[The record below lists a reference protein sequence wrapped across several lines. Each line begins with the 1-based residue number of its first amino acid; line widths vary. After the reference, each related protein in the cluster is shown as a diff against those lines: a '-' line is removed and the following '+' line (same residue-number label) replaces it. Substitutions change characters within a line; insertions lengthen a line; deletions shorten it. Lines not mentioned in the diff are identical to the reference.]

1 MWKHILSR
9 GLRYNQPN
17 ASSKKLIL
25 SVLNSTATKRE
36 ARDYLTKYTNDSNAI
51 NHCLLLIRDLHFL
64 TSNSLLQLSG
74 AIKRLRMLGLRPIC
88 IIPPSHHVTTQAEM
102 LDQILTK
109 AELRPLH
116 LKDALLKRSN
126 GTYESILASQVNLF
140 DNQELNVIPI
150 IKPYIYDERTAT
162 ESMTKDL
169 VAFMDNFSKGKTPYI
184 DKFFILNKSGGI
196 PSGERHDNAH
206 VFINL
211 SQEYDSLAYSLT
223 ETFKSLAKRQPESE
237 NLLDRLAMHL
247 KEDELASLEMRYK
260 DHLQDL
266 QIMNVVLTN
275 LSSSST
281 GLITTIRAAA
291 LTSDRKNPLLYN
303 LLTDR
308 SLISS
313 SLPRFKKRHG
323 SLESCSD
330 DHSWYELPPVTE
342 EEEEDSMGE
351 TDRFTNANSEQNA
364 VLVTTVLK
372 KGVYIKMFDHR
383 SLTQFNSI
391 GLPQELHI
399 TETPKKTSFDEGA
412 KVDLTKLK
420 RILDQSFN
428 RDLDLQHYLNRING
442 RIASIIVIGDYEGI
456 AILTYEGPKESP
468 FVYLDKFAVLPHL
481 KGSLGISDIIFN
493 LMFKLFPKELL
504 WRSRK
509 DNVVNKWYFQRSVG
523 VLDLSIDLSHGDKK
537 PSQFNLFYYGDP
549 ELANNCF
556 HTTQRLVD
564 YATYVRDIEP
574 SWVK

>member
-1 MWKHILSR
+1 MWKHVLAR
-9 GLRYNQPN
+9 GFTYNQPN

-36 ARDYLTKYTNDSNAI
+36 ARDYLTKYTNDSNTI
-51 NHCLLLIRDLHFL
+51 NHCLLLIRDLHSL
-64 TSNSLLQLSG
+64 TSNSLWQLSG

-88 IIPPSHHVTTQAEM
+88 IIPPSHHVADQAET
-102 LDQILTK
+102 LDQILTQ

-126 GTYESILASQVNLF
+126 GKYESILATQVDLF

-162 ESMTKDL
+162 ESMAKDL
-169 VAFMDNFSKGKTPYI
+169 VGFMDHFSKGKTPYI
-184 DKFFILNKSGGI
+184 DKFFILNKRGGI

-211 SQEYDSLAYSLT
+211 SQEYDSLASSLT
-223 ETFKSLAKRQPESE
+223 ETFNSLAKRQPESE

-266 QIMNVVLTN
+266 QTMNAVLTN

-281 GLITTIRAAA
+281 GLITTIKAAA

-323 SLESCSD
+323 SLQCSD
-330 DHSWYELPPVTE
+330 DHSWYELPSVTE
-342 EEEEDSMGE
+342 DLMGDSDG
-351 TDRFTNANSEQNA
+351 FGNAENELDA

-372 KGVYIKMFDHR
+372 KGVHIKMFDQR
-383 SLTQFNSI
+383 NLTQYNSI
-391 GLPQELHI
+391 GLPQEFHI
-399 TETPKKTSFDEGA
+399 SEMLKDSYFDENA

-420 RILDQSFN
+420 QILDKSFN

-523 VLDLSIDLSHGDKK
+523 VLDLSMDLSYGDKK
-537 PSQFNLFYYGDP
+537 PSQFKLFYHGDP
-549 ELANNCF
+549 ELANNSF
-556 HTTQRLVD
+556 HTIERLVD
-564 YATYVRDIEP
+564 YAKYVRDIKP